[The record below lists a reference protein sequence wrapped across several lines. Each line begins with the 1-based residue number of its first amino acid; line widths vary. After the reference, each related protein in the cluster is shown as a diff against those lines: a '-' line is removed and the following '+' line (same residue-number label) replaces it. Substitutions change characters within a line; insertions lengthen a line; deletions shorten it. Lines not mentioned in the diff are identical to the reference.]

1 MNFASNI
8 SETQDSGVDNIAKQ
22 TNAKNVNWFDEHPF
36 SKIAKKAFEA
46 QARESQKKKLAS
58 VTQPIDIKQLPLWSD
73 EVRAVPNGIL
83 RSALFGAVKSGSKRY
98 IDGELIASVAG
109 VVMRYTGQSLDQG
122 DLGVWE
128 AVLHISKEYKLGNKC
143 YATSYQILGLLGLTD
158 TGSNR
163 RILVKR
169 LTRLVATALDI
180 EQGRYHYTG
189 SLINEIDRDAVTGM
203 LTIEINPKIIALYQ
217 YDQYTKIHFELCRE
231 LKKPLAQWLF
241 RFYSSHA
248 KPHPYKIE
256 TIHGLCR
263 SDAKSLND
271 FKKNTLKN
279 ALNEVSVV
287 SAKYGLNF
295 QYEIKN
301 NLLHITKSGSSSQV
315 RHLLKK

>member
-1 MNFASNI
+1 MFKLDGAGFYGEKKTGAGKSRTALEIIQNTCARHKI
-8 SETQDSGVDNIAKQ
+8 
-22 TNAKNVNWFDEHPF
+22 DEEQ
-36 SKIAKKAFEA
+36 KLL
-46 QARESQKKKLAS
+46 SQL
-58 VTQPIDIKQLPLWSD
+58 QLPLWSD

-189 SLINEIDRDAVTGM
+189 SLINEIDRDAVTGK

-248 KPHPYKIE
+248 KPLSYKIE